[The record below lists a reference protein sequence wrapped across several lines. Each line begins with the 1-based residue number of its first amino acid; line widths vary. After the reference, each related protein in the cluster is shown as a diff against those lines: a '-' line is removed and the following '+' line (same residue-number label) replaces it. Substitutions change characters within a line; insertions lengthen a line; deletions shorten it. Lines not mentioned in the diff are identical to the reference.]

1 MKCIL
6 IKRKFSIEATAYPV
20 MVYENIKVSERD
32 GISTIYLNRP
42 EKMNALTLEMVE
54 ELIEY
59 LDSKKNSDTKVIIIR
74 GEGKHYCSGADI
86 SAFTKM
92 SPQEGHEFHL
102 RLNDLAIKIRNFSRP
117 VIAMLHGYSMGGGLE
132 IAESADIRIAAESA
146 VIAQPEINIGINA
159 GAGGNVILPRL
170 VGRGMAMYL
179 ILTGERISA
188 RKAMEIGLV
197 DLVFPDQVVED
208 EIMKLASKIRDMPS
222 QTVIYAK
229 MAVTRGSEIPVESA
243 LGYEA
248 ALFGLLFSDKETK
261 SRLDKFMGRGK

>member
-1 MKCIL
+1 M
-6 IKRKFSIEATAYPV
+6 AY
-20 MVYENIKVSERD
+20 ESIKVSERD
-32 GISTIYLNRP
+32 GISIISLNRP
-42 EKMNALTLEMVE
+42 EKMNSLTMKMIDEI
-54 ELIEY
+54 IEY
-59 LDSKKNSDTKVIIIR
+59 LDSRHDSDIRAIILR
-74 GEGKHYCSGADI
+74 GEGKHYCSGADV
-86 SAFTKM
+86 SAFPGM
-92 SPQEGHEFHL
+92 GPQQGLEFHL
-102 RLNDLAIKIRNFSRP
+102 RLNDLAMKIRNFQRP

-132 IAESADIRIAAESA
+132 IAESADIRVAGESA

-197 DLVFPDQVVED
+197 DLVFPDSTLEEEV
-208 EIMKLASKIRDMPS
+208 MKIASKIRDMPS

-229 MAVTRGSEIPVESA
+229 MAVSRGSELPVESA
-243 LGYEA
+243 LSYEA

-261 SRLDKFMGRGK
+261 SRLEKFLSRQK